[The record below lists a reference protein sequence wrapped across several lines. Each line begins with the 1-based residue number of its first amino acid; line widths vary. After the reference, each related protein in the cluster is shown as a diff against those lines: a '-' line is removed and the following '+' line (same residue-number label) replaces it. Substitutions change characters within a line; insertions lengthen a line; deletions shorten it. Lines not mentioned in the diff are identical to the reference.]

1 MPSWGLGEGMWP
13 HHNISSLMKRPGR
26 SWGTRDRVSLRK
38 KRKKK
43 RLGVTLQLSLVV
55 KRAQEDSAWTLK
67 NLPGHWRLWGSV
79 RLYQVW
85 FSCRLGESFRL
96 DHRLR
101 GHLSTAC
108 LLGGS
113 WGAAPGVWLC
123 RAKQQPGE
131 RLCRVSNS
139 QGLELPKN
147 KRCFKHLWWCLC
159 DPKGWC

>member
-1 MPSWGLGEGMWP
+1 M
-13 HHNISSLMKRPGR
+13 
-26 SWGTRDRVSLRK
+26 
-38 KRKKK
+38 
-43 RLGVTLQLSLVV
+43 V
-55 KRAQEDSAWTLK
+55 KTAQEDSAWTLK

-79 RLYQVW
+79 RLYHGW

-113 WGAAPGVWLC
+113 WGVAAPGVWLC

-159 DPKGWC
+159 NPKGWCSEGNGSHPAIAMALRCWCCAVVSNRVGTCQFTVLLRSLGPVVTNIPVS